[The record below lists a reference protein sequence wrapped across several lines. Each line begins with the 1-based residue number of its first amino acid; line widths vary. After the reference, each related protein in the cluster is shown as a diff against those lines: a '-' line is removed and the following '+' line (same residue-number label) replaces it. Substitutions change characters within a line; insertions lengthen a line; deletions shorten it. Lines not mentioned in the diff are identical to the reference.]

1 MNKFNLVYMNEAEAA
16 EGGQGSGAVAPQDG
30 GNWYDSLPEDIRS
43 DQNIT
48 KFDSTEALAKS
59 YINAQQL
66 IGRDKIP
73 MPVTDEDWSNV
84 YNRLGRPEDVTGYK
98 IDAPEGVEINQDAQ
112 NSFLEM
118 AHKAGFNQN
127 QVEMLAQ
134 WEFARS
140 QEAQNASQ
148 QSSEQ
153 AFNDAINGL
162 KNEWGNAFE
171 QNANIAVRAA
181 GEFLNDADRDFLA
194 NAKIDG
200 VNVGDHPAFLK
211 MFHKI
216 GTQMM
221 EGKQLEGL
229 GSEQAKTPQE
239 IEDERS
245 SLMNNPAYVDRNH
258 PEHAKVLRQVQE
270 LFKLQYGG

>member
-1 MNKFNLVYMNEAEAA
+1 M
-16 EGGQGSGAVAPQDG
+16 
-30 GNWYDSLPEDIRS
+30 PEDIRS